1 MAGEFT
7 REKDGMNIYFNPSTI
22 ETIDKSVLNYV
33 EGLQLT
39 TRTNKGFKKV
49 PVIWGSAE
57 RSFQSKKGQD
67 IRDSYGLLKMPLIT
81 IERKS
86 VSKDFSKRN
95 VFHGNVPAI
104 KDEQGGSLQVRRVL
118 FQEKTNNFATAD
130 SQRITGQLNYPR
142 RNKKIVYR
150 TLSVPMPVNVNVN
163 YDIRIRTEYQQQM
176 NDLLTP
182 FITIPGTINYVAL
195 REEDHKY
202 EGFINQQFAST
213 DNISDFSS
221 EERKFET
228 TISFEV
234 IGYLISEGVNQDKP
248 YYALRENFVEVKIP
262 RERISLSEVPEH
274 EGGRFYGLDAGSFM
288 RARTVSG
295 GAGGG
300 EVTLSN
306 FSTILAQNYSIN
318 ELLSTSDNRTFT
330 TSSPIATN
338 TEVVNLNGVI
348 QRRGV
353 GGDYTVTNTRTILFN
368 EALDASDT
376 VIITYIL
383 G

>member
-1 MAGEFT
+1 
-7 REKDGMNIYFNPSTI
+7 
-22 ETIDKSVLNYV
+22 
-33 EGLQLT
+33 
-39 TRTNKGFKKV
+39 
-49 PVIWGSAE
+49 
-57 RSFQSKKGQD
+57 
-67 IRDSYGLLKMPLIT
+67 
-81 IERKS
+81 
-86 VSKDFSKRN
+86 
-95 VFHGNVPAI
+95 
-104 KDEQGGSLQVRRVL
+104 
-118 FQEKTNNFATAD
+118 
-130 SQRITGQLNYPR
+130 
-142 RNKKIVYR
+142 
-150 TLSVPMPVNVNVN
+150 MPVNVNVN

-182 FITIPGTINYVAL
+182 FITIPGTINYVSL

-202 EGFINQQFAST
+202 EGFINQQFTSA

-295 GAGGG
+295 GGSG

-306 FSTILAQNYSIN
+306 FATILAQNYSIN
-318 ELLSTSDNRTFT
+318 EVLSTSDNRTFT
-330 TSSPIATN
+330 TSSPIAAN
-338 TEVVNLNGVI
+338 TEVVNLNGII
-348 QRRGV
+348 QTRGASA
-353 GGDYTVTNTRTILFN
+353 DYTITTNRTILFN
-368 EALDASDT
+368 EAVSASDT
-376 VIITYIL
+376 VTVTYIL